1 MRNVRTVA
9 LVLLFGLIA
18 SACGARLPSNER
30 RQAAAAILNAG
41 GSGGTGTTNTEL
53 PGPTGSVPTTGPG
66 GVVGGGT
73 KGTQGTQG
81 SQGSQGTQGT
91 GSTNGASG
99 GCKATSTDAG
109 LTSSQV
115 VIGNVSSTT
124 GPVSGL
130 FEGAVQGIQ
139 AWAAYMNSQG
149 GLCGHTVKVSFQ
161 DDSTNC
167 TNNQNATQELGSKV
181 FAFVGSFSLYDG
193 CGAQYF
199 QQHSDVPDVHVALDP
214 KAGAPK
220 NHFDIETGHL
230 GYATGMMEY
239 YTKKFGDAVKHV
251 GTMYANV
258 GGAVP
263 KQHAFVAAAQK
274 AGWHFVYSRGNDATE
289 SDWTSD
295 FVKMCQQQHIKIFFT
310 SSTNAA
316 NAAKMVNDEDQAG
329 CPKDLINII
338 PIAYDQAFLQDVGN
352 SPRLE
357 GLLGWNEYS
366 LFFNPDE
373 AAKIPE
379 LKLFQTWFQ
388 KAYPGKPANLYAL
401 FAWCSGRLFQK
412 AFEAAAPNVSRAT
425 LMAQLRTVKNW
436 TTNGAMAPFTPT
448 DKSGGVTCYVL
459 WKVHGGRFG
468 RIDDPATSYRCDGQ
482 FVTVNG

>member
-1 MRNVRTVA
+1 MRNFRTVT
-9 LVLLFGLIA
+9 LVLLLGLIA
-18 SACGARLPSNER
+18 SACGARLPASER
-30 RQAAAAILNAG
+30 RQAAAAILNG
-41 GSGGTGTTNTEL
+41 GSGGAATTTNNGL
-53 PGPTGSVPTTGPG
+53 PAGSPG
-66 GVVGGGT
+66 TVASAPPGTVVG
-73 KGTQGTQG
+73 GTQGTQG
-81 SQGSQGTQGT
+81 TQGTRGTQG
-91 GSTNGASG
+91 GQNNGGTTSGSG
-99 GCKATSTDAG
+99 GCKTTSTDVG

-115 VIGNVSSTT
+115 VIGNVSSTS

-130 FEGAVQGIQ
+130 FEGAIQGIQ

-149 GLCGHTVKVSFQ
+149 GLCGHQVKVNFQ

-167 TNNQNATQELGSKV
+167 TNNQNATQEMGSKV

-199 QQHSDVPDVHVALDP
+199 QQHKDVPDIHVALETQAATP
-214 KAGAPK
+214 P
-220 NHFDIETGHL
+220 NHFDLETGHL

-239 YTKKFGDAVKHV
+239 YTKKLGDAVKHV

-263 KQHAFVAAAQK
+263 KQHAFVAAAEK
-274 AGWHFVYSRGNDATE
+274 AGWHFDYSRGNDATE

-295 FVKMCQQQHIKIFFT
+295 FVKMCQQQHIKVFFT

-366 LFFNPDE
+366 LFFNADE
-373 AAKIPE
+373 AARIPE
-379 LKLFQTWFQ
+379 VKLFQSWFAR
-388 KAYPGKPANLYAL
+388 AYPGKPANLYAL
-401 FAWCSGRLFQK
+401 FAWCSGRLFQH
-412 AFEAAAPNVSRAT
+412 AFEAAAPNVTRAT
-425 LMAQLRTVKNW
+425 LMDQLRKVKNW
-436 TTNGAMAPFTPT
+436 STNGAMAPFTPT
-448 DKSGGVTCYVL
+448 NKSGGVTCYIL
-459 WKVHGGRFG
+459 WKIHSGKFG
-468 RIDDPATSYRCDGQ
+468 RVDDPASSYRCDGQ